1 MKEHHNAYILINEV
15 ERYSMDSASDYIQC
29 ISSVSDNIFQIKID
43 EMSGD
48 DDFHLGLIIS
58 GLIVLLLGAIYL
70 LSRIWLSE

>member
-1 MKEHHNAYILINEV
+1 MKEHHNAYILTNKV
-15 ERYSMDSASDYIQC
+15 ECMDSASDYIQC
-29 ISSVSDNIFQIKID
+29 ISSVSDYVFQIKID